1 MVKFKD
7 AGLPKEG
14 ALYVATTSVRLYS
27 VNVFKGDVIKVNG
40 NGTWILFAFK
50 PNTTTTLWSGF
61 RESDKMEEL
70 IEACEELKTL
80 RLAYKNEKVE
90 L

>member
-27 VNVFKGDVIKVNG
+27 VNVFKGDAIQVIG
-40 NGTWILFAFK
+40 NGTWKLYSFA
-50 PNTTTTLWSGF
+50 PSSITIWSGF
-61 RESDKMEEL
+61 RKAARIEEV
-70 IEACEELKTL
+70 IGACEELKTL